1 MVFFQLS
8 FSDLSHQ
15 RTSSSAYG
23 GFAIYMHKDETTWV
37 TTSGKRFNRA
47 FELVFCFLVNTQSAF
62 AFREI
67 EGVAEV
73 FHASYVTYF
82 CLVMIDYQMPILFNK
97 FRYACAYGS
106 ADLLLLHSIML
117 SSA

>member
-1 MVFFQLS
+1 
-8 FSDLSHQ
+8 
-15 RTSSSAYG
+15 
-23 GFAIYMHKDETTWV
+23 MHKDEITWV
-37 TTSGKRFNRA
+37 TTSGKRFNLA